1 VQFECH
7 PAGGEP
13 HNLKEIRPFLATMV
27 ADNETLCTDY
37 LVDFSERSHKVT
49 PKALDDT
56 GSKLATLPVSTAAQA
71 RLNRF

>member
-1 VQFECH
+1 
-7 PAGGEP
+7 
-13 HNLKEIRPFLATMV
+13 MV